1 MNSGSDISF
10 YKDFEQWALD
20 YAIITTKKELET
32 YDRANHSQENREK
45 ISILQY
51 HLEELNYKNR
61 RKA

>member
-20 YAIITTKKELET
+20 YAIITTKKLET